1 MCLILAE
8 DQSPNDKCFGS
19 ENGHEPKEVRKN
31 GGELRRPS
39 YGVPPYPLFKIVVVP
54 LKNFVI
60 IIMYNYLPDDVD
72 DESTRR
78 DVVYGPTRV
87 KSYCRFQGLDQFD

>member
-31 GGELRRPS
+31 GGELRRRRLEC
-39 YGVPPYPLFKIVVVP
+39 PLFKIVVVP

>member
-1 MCLILAE
+1 M
-8 DQSPNDKCFGS
+8 
-19 ENGHEPKEVRKN
+19 KN
-31 GGELRRPS
+31 
-39 YGVPPYPLFKIVVVP
+39 
-54 LKNFVI
+54 VI